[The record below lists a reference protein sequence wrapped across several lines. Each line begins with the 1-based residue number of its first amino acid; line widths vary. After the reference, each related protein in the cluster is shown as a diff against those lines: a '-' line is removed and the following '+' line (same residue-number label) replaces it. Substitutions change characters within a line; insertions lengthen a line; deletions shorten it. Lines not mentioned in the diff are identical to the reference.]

1 MNDNTRAVSVARNEV
16 LQALLEQA
24 AQLSRLWLGQEAPKP
39 HLEAAALLAERL
51 MILLGEIAEDWWHS
65 QMPMATSRPGLAG
78 EGRRMIP
85 VLTLQAAGRSVTL
98 DLARLVK
105 ELAASTGY
113 PFDET
118 LMALTALCGTHT
130 TEELG
135 KFASYAAVKLVH
147 RWKPEVE
154 AWLAAEQTTYLPLPP
169 VRSLH

>member
-1 MNDNTRAVSVARNEV
+1 MNDNTCATSIEGSEV
-16 LQALLEQA
+16 QHALLEQA
-24 AQLSRLWLGQEAPKP
+24 AQLGRFWLGHEATKP

-51 MILLGEIAEDWWHS
+51 MNLLGEIAEDWWHG
-65 QMPMATSRPGLAG
+65 QMPMATSRPGLDG
-78 EGRRMIP
+78 KGHRLIP
-85 VLTLQAAGRSVTL
+85 ILDLQADGRSITL
-98 DLARLVK
+98 DLAGLVK
-105 ELAASTGY
+105 ELAASTGH

-118 LMALTALCGTHT
+118 LMALIGLSGTHT

-135 KFASYAAVKLVH
+135 KFASYAAVKLIP